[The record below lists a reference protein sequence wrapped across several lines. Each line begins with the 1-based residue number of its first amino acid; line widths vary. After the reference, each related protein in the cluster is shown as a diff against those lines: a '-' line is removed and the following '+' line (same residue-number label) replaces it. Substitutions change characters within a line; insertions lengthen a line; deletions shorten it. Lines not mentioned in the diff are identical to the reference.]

1 MRKRLIALTVALTG
15 LLLAPGA
22 VANAAPTAAVAPA
35 AVDSCTG
42 GALYR
47 GQGSNNL
54 SNGTLTA
61 GFCRYTSSQYI
72 GTANVSYKKTAGAT
86 VTGARLAWEF
96 VSSSG
101 STAGSRYYAP
111 GTYTVSAGS
120 TISYQFSYA
129 SPGKSPATNQ
139 ENCWRGVLVSGGE
152 TYSTRVVC
160 PG

>member
-1 MRKRLIALTVALTG
+1 MRKRQILAFTAALTG

-22 VANAAPTAAVAPA
+22 VANAAPSVAPA

-42 GALYR
+42 GSVYR
-47 GQGSNNL
+47 GQGGNTL

-101 STAGSRYYAP
+101 STAGSRFYAP
-111 GTYTVSAGS
+111 GTYSVSAGD
-120 TISYQFSYA
+120 TISYQFKYA
-129 SPGKSPATNQ
+129 SPGKSPASNQ